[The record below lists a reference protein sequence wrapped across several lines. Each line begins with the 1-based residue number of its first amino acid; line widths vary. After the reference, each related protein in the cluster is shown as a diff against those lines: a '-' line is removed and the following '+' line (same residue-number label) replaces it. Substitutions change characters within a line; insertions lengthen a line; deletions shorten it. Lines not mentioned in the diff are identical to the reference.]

1 MKKNNFIFKNKLLLT
16 LVISIALISAGLY
29 YTRAS
34 FIEPTVAPSAS
45 DQDFTENILGAN
57 NADNDFS
64 STQVGEN
71 ADGSIIERL
80 EFIQDVYVDGNAGPI
95 INYQNFKNQ
104 IWDDWKGDEAATSSD
119 LASAYAGGVDMNKE
133 EGAWASTTDTSLG
146 SETIASGV
154 VKRDARTGLY
164 WSDCYSSAQD
174 GSCDEIEN
182 SFTLDGVIAD
192 TDDGL
197 DAEGG
202 DSVDF
207 CESLSLDA
215 DGDGI
220 DETDW
225 YLPSQKELMIAYVDG
240 SANNI
245 PNSAINYWSSTED
258 YGGAGG
264 AWHVGLG
271 YGSTGYIIKVIN
283 FYARCVC
290 R

>member
-1 MKKNNFIFKNKLLLT
+1 MQKKNFISKNLLLLT
-16 LVISIALISAGLY
+16 LVISFALISAGLY
-29 YTRAS
+29 YSRAA

-45 DQDFTENILGAN
+45 DQDFTENIMGMN
-57 NADNDFS
+57 NVNNDFDS
-64 STQVGEN
+64 SDVN
-71 ADGSIIERL
+71 ANKDGSLVERL
-80 EFIQDVYVDGNAGPI
+80 EYIASIYLEPLALIDYS
-95 INYQNFKNQ
+95 NFKNQ
-104 IWDDWKGDEAATSSD
+104 IYDDWKGAEVATSSD

-174 GSCDEIEN
+174 GSCDTITN

-202 DSVDF
+202 DSVNF

-245 PNSAINYWSSTED
+245 PNPADYYWSSTEFYND
-258 YGGAGG
+258 ASG
-264 AWHVGLG
+264 AWFVYLDGG
-271 YGSTGYIIKVIN
+271 YTSILSKASNT
-283 FYARCVC
+283 YARCVC